1 MSPAYVQSNTALLM
15 QCLNPGD
22 QVKLWDGEN
31 PLTGAK
37 SMAVALSPPRFGEN
51 TKYVSIQLVFSAA
64 PGAFTY
70 DIEASNTDVDA
81 DYVKIGTSITAVT
94 SPSTVSAVADNIQT
108 TMKYIRLIATLQNA
122 NSVTVVATISR

>member
-1 MSPAYVQSNTALLM
+1 MPTYLQSSAVALM
-15 QCLNPGD
+15 TCLNPGD
-22 QVKLWDGEN
+22 QVPLWSVEN

-37 SMAVALSPPRFGEN
+37 SMAVALSPPRFGQN
-51 TKYVSIQLVFSAA
+51 TKYFSIQLVFSAA

-70 DIEASNTDVDA
+70 DIQASNTDVDA
-81 DYVKIGTSITAVT
+81 DYVKIGSSITVVT
-94 SPSTVSAVADNIQT
+94 SPSTLSAVTDNIQT